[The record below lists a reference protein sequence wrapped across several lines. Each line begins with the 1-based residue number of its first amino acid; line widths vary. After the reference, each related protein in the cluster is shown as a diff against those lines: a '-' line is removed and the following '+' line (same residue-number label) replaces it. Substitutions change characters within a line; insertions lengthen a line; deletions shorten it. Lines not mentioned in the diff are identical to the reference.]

1 MPLYSQVTLSQFV
14 TQISS
19 LMDDAE
25 SVYWTVPQIQY
36 AVWEALRMPPAG
48 VWPRRSTM
56 RSYSAPDHGNFVSL
70 RICRSQAP
78 AYDVTQRIARINRK
92 PMAPHGGRVDNRG

>member
-36 AVWEALRMPPAG
+36 AICAG
-48 VWPRRSTM
+48 HANEGPKPVSIEGTVQ
-56 RSYSAPDHGNFVSL
+56 PDL
-70 RICRSQAP
+70 KA
-78 AYDVTQRIARINRK
+78 
-92 PMAPHGGRVDNRG
+92 GGRG

>member
-36 AVWEALRMPPAG
+36 AVWEALRIATRLVCG
-48 VWPRRSTM
+48 LGARRCAHTRRASWKSAHAW
-56 RSYSAPDHGNFVSL
+56 RSV
-70 RICRSQAP
+70 Q
-78 AYDVTQRIARINRK
+78 NR
-92 PMAPHGGRVDNRG
+92 